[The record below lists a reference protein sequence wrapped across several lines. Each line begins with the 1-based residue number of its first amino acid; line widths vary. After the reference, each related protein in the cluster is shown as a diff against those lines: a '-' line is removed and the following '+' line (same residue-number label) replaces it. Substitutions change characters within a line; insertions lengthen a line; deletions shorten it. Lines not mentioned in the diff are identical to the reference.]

1 VPTTLS
7 PAASAATA
15 GAGNL
20 FIVTAPSGAGKTTLV
35 RMLLERDRQVRL
47 SVSYTTRAPRPGE
60 ADGRDYHF
68 VDAPTFLAM
77 RERGEFI
84 ESAEVH
90 GNHYGTS
97 RVWME
102 GRMRTGSDVLLEID
116 WQGARQVRGAFP
128 AAIGIFVLP
137 PSVAELERR
146 LRGRGQD
153 PEAVIRRRLES
164 AAEEMRHAV
173 EFEYVIINK
182 ELAAAIDD
190 LSAVVRASRLGLA
203 AQRARHPE
211 CFAFTGQD

>member
-1 VPTTLS
+1 LS
-7 PAASAATA
+7 PATSAAGG

-35 RMLLERDRQVRL
+35 RMLLERDRQVQL

-60 ADGRDYHF
+60 AHGRDYHF
-68 VDAPTFLAM
+68 VDAPAFLAM

-102 GRMRTGSDVLLEID
+102 ERMNAGNDVLLEID
-116 WQGARQVRGAFP
+116 WQGARQVRRAFP

-153 PEAVIRRRLES
+153 PEAVIRRRLDNAS
-164 AAEEMRHAV
+164 EEMRHV
-173 EFEYVIINK
+173 GEFEYVIINK
-182 ELAAAIDD
+182 ELEMAADD
-190 LSAVVRASRLGLA
+190 LSAVVRASRLSQA
-203 AQRARHPE
+203 AQRKRHPE
-211 CFAFTGQD
+211 CFALPGQD